1 MDEEYKY
8 KTRLDALRYDFET
21 CDNAKQL
28 EAFKAVFEGRD
39 NLFITGK
46 AGSGK
51 TTFMRKILPFLKDCV
66 VLAPTGVAALNAGGK
81 TIHSFFKLSIEPYI
95 PVFDCGELGS
105 NTRAYMSKDDRRIV
119 KKIKTIIIDE
129 ISMVRPDLLDRVAD
143 VLRSIRAYKSHT
155 TPFAGVRLIMFG
167 DLNQLPPVVKEDEM
181 MHDYYDTRY
190 FFSSYALR
198 NTGFRVIQFDKIYR
212 QSDPRFVNV
221 LNDLRN
227 GVISGESKS
236 ILDSR
241 VMYPTTKSYT
251 TLCAFNKQVIE
262 INNRMLD
269 RLDGKPMTFLAEK
282 IGSMPKDLP
291 CEDMITLKEGCR
303 VMITVNDPIGRYV
316 NGTTGIV
323 ESIEY
328 DKKDKGNVRVFVR
341 KDGTNESVC
350 ITRFTW
356 DNSEYSLEEGKV
368 VGRTIGTVTQLPLKI
383 GYALSIHKS
392 QGITLDSAY
401 IDASCCF
408 ESGQAYV
415 ALSRCRTLEGLFL
428 MKPITEKALVKD
440 DDLIVFKKLVSE
452 NGGVFHPEPV
462 KELESEWDAKHA
474 EVLIRDKEDRMMKEK
489 LFEEQLKNTGD
500 PF

>member
-21 CDNAKQL
+21 CDNEMQL
-28 EAFKAVFEGRD
+28 EAFKAVFESND

-66 VLAPTGVAALNAGGK
+66 VLAPTGVAAINAGGK

-105 NTRAYMSKDDRRIV
+105 NTRAYMSKYDRRLV
-119 KKIKTIIIDE
+119 KKIRTIIIDE

-198 NTGFRVIQFDKIYR
+198 NTGFKVIQFDKIYR
-212 QSDPRFVNV
+212 QSDPKFVNV
-221 LNDLRN
+221 LNDLR
-227 GVISGESKS
+227 SGILSEESKR

-241 VMYPTTKSYT
+241 VMRPTTGNYT
-251 TLCAFNKQVIE
+251 TLCAFNKQVVE

-269 RLDGKPMTFLAEK
+269 RINGEPETFIAEK
-282 IGSMPKDLP
+282 IGVLPKDLP
-291 CEDMITLKEGCR
+291 CEETLTLKEGCR
-303 VMITVNDPIGRYV
+303 VMVTVNDPLGRYV

-323 ESIEY
+323 ERIEV
-328 DKKDKGNVRVFVR
+328 DKKDKHNVRVFVI
-341 KDGTNESVC
+341 KDGTNESIC
-350 ITRFTW
+350 INKFTW
-356 DNSEYSLEEGKV
+356 DSATYKLEEGRVK
-368 VGRTIGTVTQLPLKI
+368 GEIIGSVTQLPLKI

-401 IDASCCF
+401 IDASSCF

-440 DDLIVFKKLVSE
+440 DDLIIFKELVAK
-452 NGGVFHPEPV
+452 NGGVFRPEPTN
-462 KELESEWDAKHA
+462 ELEKEWESKRI
-474 EVLIRDKEDRMMKEK
+474 EVLERNKEDRLMKEK